1 MLTNMFV
8 LAMVAKVEVLML
20 LLLLLLLEP
29 SIQIGRSN
37 HYCIVLGPRHCRRHS
52 RRTFVRLWVV
62 QCFFRAA
69 ANDGKRLGG
78 GGALMLWWVDVGF
91 LRGTDFCFLSIW
103 TTACCCNDQQH
114 LTATGYGA
122 VVHKPNPQLEIF
134 REPRR

>member
-1 MLTNMFV
+1 MFV

-20 LLLLLLLEP
+20 LLLLLEP
-29 SIQIGRSN
+29 SIQIGGSN
-37 HYCIVLGPRHCRRHS
+37 HCCIVLGPRHCRRHS
-52 RRTFVRLWVV
+52 RRTFVGLWVV

-69 ANDGKRLGG
+69 ANDGKRLGD
-78 GGALMLWWVDVGF
+78 GGALVWWWVDVGF

>member
-1 MLTNMFV
+1 MFV

-20 LLLLLLLEP
+20 LLLLLEP

-37 HYCIVLGPRHCRRHS
+37 HCCIVLGPRHCRRHS

-78 GGALMLWWVDVGF
+78 GGALMWWWVDVVGSCVVLIFVFF
-91 LRGTDFCFLSIW
+91 LFGQLL
-103 TTACCCNDQQH
+103 AA
-114 LTATGYGA
+114 ATIS
-122 VVHKPNPQLEIF
+122 NI
-134 REPRR
+134 